1 MNDNSDLDLGTP
13 PNTESVS
20 NGETIPEQSFRFMDL
35 PAEIRCAVL
44 KEFLIMP
51 SPIMIGARVAFQG
64 FEIPAGQFPP
74 FAKHEAIDEAMNEH
88 LPSVSIRIKESEI
101 TRQAELLNIFLA
113 SKLIYQECAPLYFHH
128 NCFSFHDMP
137 HFESFVAR
145 IGSASRW
152 QLARIRFSWQGGN
165 AYTRTAKLL
174 ATCFG
179 LRELTM
185 IFSLWS
191 FSYAKPPELRG
202 LTSLLQTRGLT
213 KLNIIYP
220 DPNCYVHIKDH
231 GDEPCPDLVKCKV
244 ALEERL
250 RVLELPMDPKI
261 LKKQEAKDF
270 PEKAKRT
277 SFGTTNVMT
286 RGVLIVPGARLR
298 V

>member
-13 PNTESVS
+13 PETESVS
-20 NGETIPEQSFRFMDL
+20 IGETIPEGPFKFMDL

-51 SPIMIGARVAFQG
+51 SPIMIGARVAFHG
-64 FEIPAGQFPP
+64 LEIPAGQFPP

-88 LPSVSIRIKESEI
+88 LPNVSIRIKESEI
-101 TRQAELLNIFLA
+101 IRQAELLNIFLA

-128 NCFSFHDMP
+128 NCFSFYDMP
-137 HFESFVAR
+137 LFESFVAK

-174 ATCFG
+174 ATCVG
-179 LRELTM
+179 LRELAVI
-185 IFSLWS
+185 IFVWS
-191 FSYAKPPELRG
+191 FSYCGKSPELRG
-202 LTSLLQTRGLT
+202 LTSLLQIRGLT

-220 DPNCYVHIKDH
+220 DPYCYIHIEDH

-244 ALEERL
+244 TLEERL
-250 RVLELPMDPKI
+250 QVLELPMDPKT

-286 RGVLIVPGARLR
+286 R
-298 V
+298 